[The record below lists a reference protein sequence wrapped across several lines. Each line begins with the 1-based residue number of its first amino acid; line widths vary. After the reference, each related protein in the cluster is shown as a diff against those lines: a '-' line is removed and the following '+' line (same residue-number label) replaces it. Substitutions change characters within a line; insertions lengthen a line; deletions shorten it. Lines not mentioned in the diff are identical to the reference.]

1 MKILIAYDG
10 SGYSHSALDD
20 LRDAGLPPSASALLL
35 SISETWL
42 PPNAESANARIF
54 LDNEIAEYFQKH
66 SEQISRNFR
75 ETKEILHEAQ
85 TELQKYF
92 PDWMITTQAI
102 NGSPAQMI
110 LQKISEFKPDLAVVG
125 AQGLSSE
132 RGLGL
137 GSVSNKILSESH
149 TSVRVVRGNAETDPD
164 HLKIAICFDNSPCS
178 LEAVKTVAAR
188 RWNGTPEIR
197 LLVVTDLFIAL
208 IPGRAFRLIPG
219 VPEGR
224 MKGEE
229 KWVESL
235 ATVALNVLADA
246 GLSAQLYIYSGNPR
260 IMLVN
265 ETKTWKADMTFIGA
279 NSRLTPN
286 HSLGC
291 VASAVATRADCSV
304 EVIRK

>member
-10 SGYSHSALDD
+10 SGYSRSALDD
-20 LRDAGLPPSASALLL
+20 LRYAGLPTKARVLLL
-35 SISETWL
+35 SVSEMWL
-42 PPNAESANARIF
+42 PTDAECTNAKISV
-54 LDNEIAEYFQKH
+54 DNEIAEYFQKH
-66 SEQISRNFR
+66 SEQMNRNFA
-75 ETKEILHEAQ
+75 ETEEILFEAQ
-85 TELQKYF
+85 AKLQEYF
-92 PDWMITTQAI
+92 PDWIIKKDAF
-102 NGSPAQMI
+102 NGSAAQII
-110 LQKISEFKPDLAVVG
+110 LQKIFEFKPNLIVVG

-149 TSVRVVRGNAETDPD
+149 SSARVVRGSAETDPNQ
-164 HLKIAICFDNSPCS
+164 LKIAVCFDNSPCS

-188 RWNGTPEIR
+188 RWKKTPEIR
-197 LLVVTDLFIAL
+197 LLVVTDLLVAL

-219 VPEGR
+219 IPEGR

-235 ATVALNVLADA
+235 AEEALNILASA
-246 GLSAQLYIYSGNPR
+246 GLSAKLYVYSGNPR

-265 ETKTWKADMTFIGA
+265 ETKEWKTDMIFIGA
-279 NSRLTPN
+279 NSRLTPT

-291 VASAVATRADCSV
+291 VASAVAARADCTV